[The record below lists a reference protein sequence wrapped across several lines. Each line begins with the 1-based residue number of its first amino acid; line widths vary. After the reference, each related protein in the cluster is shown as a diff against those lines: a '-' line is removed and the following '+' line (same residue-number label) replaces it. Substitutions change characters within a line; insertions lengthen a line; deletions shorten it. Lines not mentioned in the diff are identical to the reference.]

1 MGISTYYVKWKKE
14 SIEMIPACLYNYTY
28 RYCFRPYG
36 YERMKK
42 MSKTAKM
49 NKNINII
56 RNMPMLPLRGLV
68 VYPFMILHFDV
79 GREKSIKAVEEAML
93 NDQRIFLAAQKDPNI
108 EDPDFD
114 EIYAVGTIVKIK
126 QLLRLPGRAIRVLVE
141 GMERAKVANFI
152 QSEPYYLVDVAC
164 LKKTALQSQK
174 RDVQALARQVIEH
187 FEKYAKLSG
196 KISSDATLS
205 ITNIEDLTRL
215 PDLIASNL
223 DISIEVKQEI
233 LEEISPKR
241 RLEKLLD
248 ILAKENDILEIEKS
262 ITDKVRQQIDKNQR
276 EYYLREQL
284 KAIQKELGET
294 DLAGEVEEYREKIN
308 KAGLP
313 EEVRTKALKE
323 VDRLAHMHSSSA
335 ESAVIRTYLDTIL
348 DLPWNKKTEEIIDI
362 KRAAEILDRDHYGL
376 EKVKD
381 RILEY
386 LAVRKMNNSLHGPII
401 CLAGPPGVGKT
412 SIARS
417 IAEALNRKYVRMSLG
432 GVRDEAEIRGHRRT
446 YVGAMPGRI
455 ISAIRQAGS
464 SNPLILLDE
473 IDKMSSD
480 YKGDP
485 ASAMLEVLDGEQ
497 NKEFRDHYL
506 DVPYDLSDV
515 LFLTTANYVG
525 AIPRPLL
532 DRMEVIDITGY
543 TEDEKMNIASRY
555 LVPKQ
560 LKLHGV
566 TRSQV
571 RIDISALREIIVHYT
586 REAGVRNLERNIAA
600 IIRKATKQIVSGE
613 KKTVRITAKNISEF
627 LGARKYL
634 YDKANE
640 KDEIGI
646 ARGLAWTSVGGDTM
660 PVEVNIMPGDG
671 NLELTGQLG
680 DVMKESAR
688 IARSYIRS
696 QSVRYG
702 IETDFHKKYDIHI
715 HVPEGAVPKDGPSA
729 GITIVTAMVSAL
741 TQNPVRRNVA
751 MTGEITLRGRVLAI
765 GGLKEKVLAAH
776 RAGIDRVLIPVDN
789 VKDIDDIPAN
799 IREAI
804 NLVPVSHVDQVLEL
818 ALVNKL
824 NESSKC
830 NKEIVVL
837 NNAAEEAAVTL
848 EN

>member
-1 MGISTYYVKWKKE
+1 
-14 SIEMIPACLYNYTY
+14 
-28 RYCFRPYG
+28 
-36 YERMKK
+36 
-42 MSKTAKM
+42 MSKTT
-49 NKNINII
+49 NDNII

-68 VYPFMILHFDV
+68 IYPFMILHFDV

-93 NDQRIFLAAQKDPNI
+93 KDQRIFLAAQKDPSI
-108 EDPDFD
+108 ENPDFD
-114 EIYAVGTIVKIK
+114 EIYIVGTIVKVK
-126 QLLRLPGRAIRVLVE
+126 QLLRLPGRTIRVLVE
-141 GMERAKVANFI
+141 GMERAKIVNFI
-152 QSEPYYLVDVAC
+152 QSEPYYSADIKC
-164 LKKTALQSQK
+164 LKNPALQSK
-174 RDVQALARQVIEH
+174 RRDVQALARQTIEH

-205 ITNIEDLTRL
+205 ITNIDDLTRL

-223 DISIEVKQEI
+223 DISIEIKQEI
-233 LEEISPKR
+233 LEELSPKR

-248 ILAKENDILEIEKS
+248 ILAKENDILKIEKS
-262 ITDKVRQQIDKNQR
+262 ITDKVRKQIDKNQR

-284 KAIQKELGET
+284 KAIQKELGDT
-294 DLAGEVEEYREKIN
+294 DLVGEVEEYRERIRN
-308 KAGLP
+308 AGLP
-313 EEVRTKALKE
+313 EEAEKKALKE
-323 VDRLAHMHSSSA
+323 VDRLSRMHSSSA
-335 ESAVIRTYLDTIL
+335 ESGVIRTYLDTIL
-348 DLPWNKKTEEIIDI
+348 ELPWNKKTDEIIDI
-362 KRAAEILDRDHYGL
+362 RRAAEILDRDHYGL
-376 EKVKD
+376 EKVKE
-381 RILEY
+381 RVLEY
-386 LAVRKMNNSLHGPII
+386 LAVRKMNNSLNGPII

-412 SIARS
+412 SIAKS

-455 ISAIRQAGS
+455 INAIRQAGS

-485 ASAMLEVLDGEQ
+485 ASAMLEVLDPEQ

-515 LFLTTANYVG
+515 LFLTTANYIG

-543 TEDEKMNIASRY
+543 TEDEKMSIASKY

-560 LKLHGV
+560 LELHGV

-571 RIDISALREIIVHYT
+571 RIDTSALREIIVHYT

-600 IIRKATKQIVSGE
+600 TIRKATKLIVSGE
-613 KKTVRITAKNISEF
+613 RKIVRVTGNNISKF

-640 KDEIGI
+640 KDEVGI

-671 NLELTGQLG
+671 SLELTGQLG

-696 QSVRYG
+696 QAIRYG
-702 IETDFHKKYDIHI
+702 IEADFHKKYDIHI

-729 GITIVTAMVSAL
+729 GITLATAMVSAL

-776 RAGIDRVLIPVDN
+776 RAGIDTVLIPMDN
-789 VKDIDDIPAN
+789 AKDIEDIPEN
-799 IREAI
+799 IREVI
-804 NLVPVSHVDQVLEL
+804 NLVPVSHIDQVLEL
-818 ALVNKL
+818 ALVNEL
-824 NESSKC
+824 NESSKR
-830 NKEIVVL
+830 NNEIVVL